1 LSTNVKAMLKQST
14 WLHLRLPFSFYL
26 MPVYLFALSVADSVY
41 IIPAILVFVALHFFL
56 YPASNAFNSYF
67 DKDEESIGGLEKPP
81 PVSKELYYTANVL
94 DMIALLIGV
103 LVSWKFCLMLL
114 IYSLVSRA
122 YSHPSVRLKRYPII
136 SWLVAGFFQG
146 FFTFA
151 MVYIGIS
158 QQALEDFWKLEKILP
173 ALLSSMLLWG
183 SYPLTQVYQHRE
195 DARRGDY
202 TVSLMLG
209 VKGTF
214 YFASL
219 VFLLANAGFLAYYTL
234 YFSLQ
239 EALLFQ
245 AFLLPMLAYFFYWFL
260 RVHKNI
266 TMANFRHTMWL
277 STISAICLNL
287 FFTLFRLVH

>member
-1 LSTNVKAMLKQST
+1 MLKQST

-26 MPVYLFALSVADSVY
+26 MPVYLFALSVSDRVY
-41 IIPAILVFVALHFFL
+41 IIPAILVFVSIHFFL

-81 PVSKELYYTANVL
+81 PVSRELFYTANVL
-94 DMIALLIGV
+94 DVMAVLMGLL
-103 LVSWKFCLMLL
+103 LSWQFSLMLI

-122 YSHPSVRLKRYPII
+122 YSHPAVRLKRYPIL

-158 QQALEDFWKLEKILP
+158 RQPLESFWELEKIVP
-173 ALLSSMLLWG
+173 ALLSSLLLWS
-183 SYPLTQVYQHRE
+183 SYPMTQVYQHRE

-202 TVSLMLG
+202 TLSRMLG

-214 YFASL
+214 YFTAL
-219 VFLLANAGFLAYYTL
+219 VFILANVGFIAYYTW
-234 YFSLQ
+234 YYSLL

-245 AFLLPMLAYFFYWFL
+245 LFLLPMLTYFIYWLF

-266 TMANFRHTMWL
+266 TQANFRNTMWL

-287 FFTLFRLVH
+287 FFSWFSLVN

>member
-1 LSTNVKAMLKQST
+1 MLKQST

-26 MPVYLFALSVADSVY
+26 MPVYLFALSVSDRVY
-41 IIPAILVFVALHFFL
+41 IIPAILVFVSIHFFL

-81 PVSKELYYTANVL
+81 PVSRELFYTANVL
-94 DMIALLIGV
+94 DVMAVLMGLL
-103 LVSWKFCLMLL
+103 LSWKFSLMLI

-122 YSHPSVRLKRYPII
+122 YSHPAVRLKRYPIL

-158 QQALEDFWKLEKILP
+158 RQPLESFWELEKIVP
-173 ALLSSMLLWG
+173 ALLSSLLLWG
-183 SYPLTQVYQHRE
+183 SYPMTQVYQHRE

-202 TVSLMLG
+202 TLSRMLG

-214 YFASL
+214 YFTAL
-219 VFLLANAGFLAYYTL
+219 VFTLANVGFIAFYTWYY
-234 YFSLQ
+234 SLL

-245 AFLLPMLAYFFYWFL
+245 LFLLPMLTYFIYWLF

-266 TMANFRHTMWL
+266 TQANFRNTMWL
-277 STISAICLNL
+277 STISAVCLNL
-287 FFTLFRLVH
+287 FFSWFSLLH